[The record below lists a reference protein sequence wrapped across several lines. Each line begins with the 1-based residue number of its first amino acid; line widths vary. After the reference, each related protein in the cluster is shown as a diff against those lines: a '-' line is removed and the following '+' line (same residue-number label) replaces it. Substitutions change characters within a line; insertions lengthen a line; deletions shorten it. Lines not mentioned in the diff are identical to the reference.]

1 MFPSFYEKPDGRQ
14 NLFVIFL
21 ITGICIFNL
30 ITDLD
35 RFINY
40 WIFFLKVFK
49 IIKMYKGK
57 INGKY

>member
-21 ITGICIFNL
+21 ITGICFFNL
-30 ITDLD
+30 LTDLNLL
-35 RFINY
+35 INY

-49 IIKMYKGK
+49 IIKMHKVK
-57 INGKY
+57 IDGKY